1 MVNRDICKILCPIP
15 LSSLSAG
22 QDLGVLHSYL
32 FEGLSRCQE
41 SKKTITGQDHNH
53 LGSRDDT

>member
-22 QDLGVLHSYL
+22 QDLEFCIAIFLKDFPYAKCVNV
-32 FEGLSRCQE
+32 
-41 SKKTITGQDHNH
+41 KDN
-53 LGSRDDT
+53 